1 MNVSL
6 TPELDE
12 WINQKVKSGFYKSS
26 SEVVR
31 DSLRLLRNQEEQRLA
46 MLEDLRHELLVGIN
60 QLDSNKA
67 VDFDSNFIETIKES
81 GRQRI

>member
-12 WINQKVKSGFYKSS
+12 WINRKVQSGLYKSS
-26 SEVVR
+26 SEVIR
-31 DSLRLLRNQEEQRLA
+31 DSLRLLRAQEEQRMA
-46 MLEDLRHELLVGIN
+46 MVKDLRQELLVGIN
-60 QLDSNKA
+60 QLDSNKT
-67 VDFDSNFIETIKES
+67 VDFDPKLIKTIKES